1 MQLQWPYSILKAPL
15 GLFKFI
21 SDYLPYF
28 EKVNIF
34 FNIITKKVWINLQG
48 LIDDHWYGDLL
59 FQGDDADCMYF
70 IEDGECRVTVT
81 NKVIQCIL

>member
-1 MQLQWPYSILKAPL
+1 MLIIVFHRNSWKIL
-15 GLFKFI
+15 
-21 SDYLPYF
+21 
-28 EKVNIF
+28 N
-34 FNIITKKVWINLQG
+34 
-48 LIDDHWYGDLL
+48 GDLL